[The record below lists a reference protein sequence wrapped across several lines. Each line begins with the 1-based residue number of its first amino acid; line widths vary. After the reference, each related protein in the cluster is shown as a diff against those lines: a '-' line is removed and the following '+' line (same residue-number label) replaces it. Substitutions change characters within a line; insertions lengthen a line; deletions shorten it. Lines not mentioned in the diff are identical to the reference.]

1 VRSGARKEGE
11 IRLAKG
17 YNLARTRKAL
27 HPFKQE
33 LKKPDLTFFDGPIG
47 KNMSRD
53 DELRDLLDKTAS
65 EIKRLSSNP
74 RTWLSW
80 MVYLLAA
87 LEKQATDVNPANKDL
102 FKDMLTALEEAI
114 RNRFRRGGW

>member
-1 VRSGARKEGE
+1 
-11 IRLAKG
+11 
-17 YNLARTRKAL
+17 
-27 HPFKQE
+27 
-33 LKKPDLTFFDGPIG
+33 
-47 KNMSRD
+47 MSRD

-65 EIKRLSSNP
+65 EIKRLSTNP

-87 LEKQATDVNPANKDL
+87 LEKQATDINPANKDL
-102 FKDMLTALEEAI
+102 FKDMLRALEEAI

>member
-1 VRSGARKEGE
+1 MIQRIFNV
-11 IRLAKG
+11 L
-17 YNLARTRKAL
+17 
-27 HPFKQE
+27 
-33 LKKPDLTFFDGPIG
+33 PIG

-53 DELRDLLDKTAS
+53 DELRELLDKTAS

-87 LEKQATDVNPANKDL
+87 LEKQATDINPANTDR
-102 FKDMLTALEEAI
+102 FKEMLTALDEAI
-114 RNRFRRGGW
+114 RNRFKRGSW

>member
-1 VRSGARKEGE
+1 
-11 IRLAKG
+11 
-17 YNLARTRKAL
+17 
-27 HPFKQE
+27 
-33 LKKPDLTFFDGPIG
+33 
-47 KNMSRD
+47 MSRD

-87 LEKQATDVNPANKDL
+87 LEKQATNINPADMDA
-102 FKDMLTALEEAI
+102 FKETLSALEEAI